1 METNRIIRIE
11 KQSGKYIF
19 AKEGDFSQNDSI
31 ANSPSST
38 KHSES
43 PCQLNEKYES
53 KKNNSKTKNQKEN
66 PFEIKTLI
74 PEEHPCICNPGIKIN
89 CYLTREKKNIE
100 EDLDENFLHDEED
113 IYSERMRERY
123 RNERMTNNISTFNN
137 GKKNLTEEEKII
149 IDALISFDEYN
160 FKVNSHKLVTV
171 NNELFFQKQEP
182 KFVSNIDDKTDEKF
196 LYEKK
201 IYETVEKRIQ
211 KYYEYYKIYERFKLE
226 ESILENENFKIFV
239 KRTCIFEEDEKYNCI
254 GFKAVVISIV
264 NLITQFMIN
273 DFLKPLL
280 DNKNEFDLHTFYKI
294 LDKYNKVKELCPY
307 LRKDFELFIYSFQ
320 KKNNL
325 NFCICEL
332 ISESF
337 WDCIFRIHLVNDA
350 FVINY
355 KHKNLSYKTIK
366 TMQTIMSGL
375 SEFYTSYKCFLD
387 TSLGINTILFKHDF
401 VCEIMKIREKKAK
414 SNNNENINENNNKN
428 NNENNNDNDK
438 NNNNEDVNTNNI
450 KNDEKIND
458 NVINNNENNKDN
470 DLNDNENNNDNESNN
485 NKINTNTENYS
496 LDEVYKFIQGDDEES
511 KKKAKK
517 KKKGKKTKNKK
528 NDEKIV
534 QEVPVQEKLEVDPVV
549 EDFVKFLKDF
559 NDECR
564 GYKKIKPIIS
574 EKWIDSLKKLDIS

>member
-74 PEEHPCICNPGIKIN
+74 PEEHPCICNSGIKIN

-239 KRTCIFEEDEKYNCI
+239 KRTCIFEEDEK
-254 GFKAVVISIV
+254 
-264 NLITQFMIN
+264 
-273 DFLKPLL
+273 
-280 DNKNEFDLHTFYKI
+280 
-294 LDKYNKVKELCPY
+294 
-307 LRKDFELFIYSFQ
+307 
-320 KKNNL
+320 
-325 NFCICEL
+325 
-332 ISESF
+332 
-337 WDCIFRIHLVNDA
+337 
-350 FVINY
+350 
-355 KHKNLSYKTIK
+355 
-366 TMQTIMSGL
+366 
-375 SEFYTSYKCFLD
+375 
-387 TSLGINTILFKHDF
+387 
-401 VCEIMKIREKKAK
+401 
-414 SNNNENINENNNKN
+414 
-428 NNENNNDNDK
+428 
-438 NNNNEDVNTNNI
+438 
-450 KNDEKIND
+450 
-458 NVINNNENNKDN
+458 
-470 DLNDNENNNDNESNN
+470 
-485 NKINTNTENYS
+485 
-496 LDEVYKFIQGDDEES
+496 
-511 KKKAKK
+511 
-517 KKKGKKTKNKK
+517 
-528 NDEKIV
+528 
-534 QEVPVQEKLEVDPVV
+534 
-549 EDFVKFLKDF
+549 
-559 NDECR
+559 
-564 GYKKIKPIIS
+564 
-574 EKWIDSLKKLDIS
+574 